1 MFKKKSENDSEKELS
16 VLSKK
21 VDKLE
26 KELERLE
33 RLEKGLAHNELVLAK
48 KIADMNEL
56 EEELKK
62 LVSKHEL
69 DDLKKELKKLEEHE
83 EVLVENTKFMREI
96 INELGKVK
104 ESHKQTRRHVMA
116 KEHVSKSE
124 CEERFGTM
132 KEALKDLEYIR
143 ATHKKKVGKNEIEL
157 LRKDLHDK
165 MSQLE
170 YQNKLLMKYLK
181 RVDEILQ
188 KKT

>member
-1 MFKKKSENDSEKELS
+1 MFKKKSDNDSGKEIS
-16 VLSKK
+16 GLSKK

-33 RLEKGLAHNELVLAK
+33 MLEKSLAHNEMVLAK
-48 KIADMNEL
+48 KITDMNRF

-62 LVSKHEL
+62 FVQRK
-69 DDLKKELKKLEEHE
+69 DINDLKKELKKLEKHE
-83 EVLVENTKFMREI
+83 EILSENAKFMRELV
-96 INELGKVK
+96 NELAKVK
-104 ESHKQTRRHVMA
+104 ESHKLTRKHVMA
-116 KEHVSKSE
+116 KEHVSKRE
-124 CEERFGTM
+124 CEERFSTM
-132 KEALKDLEYIR
+132 KEALKDLEHIR

-157 LRKDLHDK
+157 LRKDLHDR
-165 MSQLE
+165 MSQVE